1 MFVKEWIPLSG
12 HGRFSLSRF
21 VLMEISMST
30 RPIIKLTPV
39 EYLQLDRHSDVP
51 ESIASQLTVE
61 PIYLKVALD
70 LSGSAEYEG

>member
-1 MFVKEWIPLSG
+1 
-12 HGRFSLSRF
+12 
-21 VLMEISMST
+21 MST